1 MANIFADVN
10 DSGEARERPAGRAA
24 PVAERLIAR
33 LEELSVDLRGVALFL
48 DDSLLAASGP
58 GEWAERAA
66 ALWRVADAAAEA
78 PHQVH
83 VGTGDG
89 EVFAIREG
97 RAAAVAV
104 TARFPLASLMFCDL
118 RAALRDLHRS
128 FDAPEDG

>member
-10 DSGEARERPAGRAA
+10 DSGEAREHAA
-24 PVAERLIAR
+24 PQAAVAECLVAR
-33 LEELSVDLRGVALFL
+33 LVELSVDLRGVALFL

-66 ALWRVADAAAEA
+66 ALWGVADGAAEA
-78 PHQVH
+78 PQQVH

-118 RAALRDLHRS
+118 RAALRDLRRS
-128 FDAPEDG
+128 FDAPEEG